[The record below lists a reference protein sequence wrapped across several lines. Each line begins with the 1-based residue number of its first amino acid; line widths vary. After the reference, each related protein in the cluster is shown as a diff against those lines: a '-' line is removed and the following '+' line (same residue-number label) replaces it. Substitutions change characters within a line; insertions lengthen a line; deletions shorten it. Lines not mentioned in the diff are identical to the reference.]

1 MLLDDFLKTRTMPR
15 PRMCMGKSS
24 AHRIQ
29 GMPAYEKQKPTAKTY
44 IKATAEYPPEET
56 PLAAAGL
63 AILM

>member
-1 MLLDDFLKTRTMPR
+1 
-15 PRMCMGKSS
+15 
-24 AHRIQ
+24 
-29 GMPAYEKQKPTAKTY
+29 MPAYEKQKPTAKTY